1 MNAMVGRLAA
11 GVVVL
16 LLLAGAGKAE
26 ADFRLAGPVK
36 SFVNSPGVFEC
47 RYESNRGPS
56 PFDRIALHRTT
67 TAKLTRQP
75 HSVVLYLP
83 GTNMNGEVPFDDPNH
98 FLTLYLANNG
108 IDTWALDYRT
118 HFVPP
123 DTSGDVLARLKDWTN
138 ELFES
143 DIHEA
148 VRFILTETHREK
160 IFIAGFSR
168 GVSFAYLYAAAHP
181 SHVQG
186 LIVLDGF
193 MLDSELAA
201 RRPPRLH
208 AASPYAD
215 DLGGAR
221 LTFDKR
227 RALLELVIKDP
238 DAAAPIPKYKTARE
252 NLEHVVADS
261 AAFGGN
267 GGLANPQG
275 GYSDAVVLAKE
286 LITFDRWWPSVQD
299 GETSFSPDLKE
310 SLKSSGIPVIAFT
323 STNIGP
329 QWPDMVAASARL
341 TGNPD
346 VTIITL
352 PHEGHLDV
360 LVGTRDVADVFEPIV
375 QWIKRHPK

>member
-1 MNAMVGRLAA
+1 MNARLSRLTA
-11 GVVVL
+11 GVVI
-16 LLLAGAGKAE
+16 LLLALGAGKAE
-26 ADFRLAGPVK
+26 AEFRLTGQAK
-36 SFVNSPGVFEC
+36 TFANAPGVVEW
-47 RYESNRGPS
+47 RYKSIRGSS

-67 TAKLTRQP
+67 ARKLTRQGD
-75 HSVVLYLP
+75 SVVLYLP

-98 FLTLYLANNG
+98 SLTLYLANHG
-108 IDTWALDYRT
+108 IDAWALDYRT

-123 DTSGDVLARLKDWTN
+123 DTSGDGLAQLKDWTD

-143 DIHEA
+143 DIDEA
-148 VRFILTETHREK
+148 VRFILDKTHREK
-160 IFIAGFSR
+160 IFIAGFSH
-168 GVSFAYLYAAAHP
+168 GVSLAYLYAAAHP
-181 SHVQG
+181 SHVHG

-193 MLDSELAA
+193 VLDSGLAA
-201 RRPPRLH
+201 RRRPRPE
-208 AASPYAD
+208 AANPYAD
-215 DLGGAR
+215 DLGGAH

-227 RALLELVIKDP
+227 RALLELVIRDP

-261 AAFGGN
+261 AAFGGH

-286 LITFDRWWPSVQD
+286 MITFDRWWPSVQD
-299 GETSFSPDLKE
+299 GETSLTPDLKE
-310 SLKSSGIPVIAFT
+310 SLKNSGIPVIAFT
-323 STNIGP
+323 STNIAP
-329 QWPDMVAASARL
+329 QWPEMVATSARL
-341 TGNPD
+341 TGTPD

-352 PHEGHLDV
+352 AHEGHLDV